1 MSVIKDLSL
10 CIPPDLSTHIFPFP
24 FVPGSN
30 ILLSMVVQQRVVIL
44 EFLQEK
50 MSKRPSTPPSLRE
63 RVASSAGL
71 QMDTNLHAE
80 LTGGRS
86 LMVSKKFRDLSGGP
100 RLRIH
105 LPMQG
110 TQVWN
115 WNLDDFRWQRK
126 LRPCDATTGASSQ
139 VRRKDA

>member
-1 MSVIKDLSL
+1 
-10 CIPPDLSTHIFPFP
+10 
-24 FVPGSN
+24 
-30 ILLSMVVQQRVVIL
+30 MVVQQQVVIL

-71 QMDTNLHAE
+71 QMDTNLQAE

-86 LMVSKKFRDLSGGP
+86 LMVNEKFRDFSGGP
-100 RLRIH
+100 QLRIH

-110 TQVWN
+110 TQV
-115 WNLDDFRWQRK
+115 
-126 LRPCDATTGASSQ
+126 
-139 VRRKDA
+139 